1 MIACKEHLFCKLA
14 AKSFCA
20 NDDKR
25 NLDLSRQILDS
36 FFFFFCSE
44 IGTPEAAQ
52 EENAIGQSS
61 CSGRFLT
68 FGYRKDLSGA
78 QSGFVRDKVGVS

>member
-36 FFFFFCSE
+36 FFFFFALKLVHRKLLKKRMLL
-44 IGTPEAAQ
+44 GKVLAQ
-52 EENAIGQSS
+52 EG
-61 CSGRFLT
+61 FMT